1 MFDQGFNIATLL
13 VLGGI
18 AYFMFGETQEKRMKR
33 RARTIN
39 SSIEKFCLSN
49 CLFKLQFL

>member
-1 MFDQGFNIATLL
+1 MFGQGFNIATLL

-33 RARTIN
+33 RSKYIKKPTRYR
-39 SSIEKFCLSN
+39 KRRY
-49 CLFKLQFL
+49 